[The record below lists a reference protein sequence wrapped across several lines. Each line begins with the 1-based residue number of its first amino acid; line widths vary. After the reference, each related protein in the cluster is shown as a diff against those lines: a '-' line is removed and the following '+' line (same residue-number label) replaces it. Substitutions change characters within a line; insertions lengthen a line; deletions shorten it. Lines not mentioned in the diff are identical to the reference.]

1 MLDFLAQY
9 GAQIITALV
18 ALGSL
23 VGSVYGILKVFQT
36 GKKVDIVNKTTD
48 EKIQITRD
56 GIVEAFKSAKIPTEW
71 KVTIS
76 KQFDEKLT
84 SLRDEVI
91 GILQNS
97 ETARTGAIIM
107 ILKILNYT
115 AASNKLT
122 EDDKTK
128 IADMVKLI
136 TDEDATLD
144 ITE

>member
-9 GAQIITALV
+9 GAQILTALV

-91 GILQNS
+91 SILKNS

>member
-23 VGSVYGILKVFQT
+23 AGSVYGILKVFQT

>member
-23 VGSVYGILKVFQT
+23 AGSVYGILKVFQT

-136 TDEDATLD
+136 TDEDATID

>member
-91 GILQNS
+91 SILKNS

>member
-1 MLDFLAQY
+1 M
-9 GAQIITALV
+9 
-18 ALGSL
+18 
-23 VGSVYGILKVFQT
+23 K
-36 GKKVDIVNKTTD
+36 
-48 EKIQITRD
+48 KIQITRD